1 MKKNEYSI
9 NVVEQKENYSSLGK
23 TNLNDAKRQ
32 NKIRKISMELKNSEN
47 LKQENDAK
55 KSPDLFPKITN
66 QPNLNNNQ
74 NKNNNINNNNN
85 SQNNNS
91 QNNNLSSKENKNN
104 EQSMNASNEKN
115 NNSLEEYKIKFNN
128 IIKNDLEYQNLFPLI
143 QKGGYLTGLPDSA
156 YNLDKKNNKKAL
168 KYQETPKI
176 IKNLR
181 EKEKSLN
188 KELSTIKIK
197 KQKLLDLSY
206 ITSSPIEKNINDFEE
221 KRLQS
226 IEMNIL
232 TKLDEVKNQIKD
244 IYKKESNFKKNKNKI
259 QDFFD
264 NLDSAENLS
273 KKYYLNSNTDRMM
286 KLQKDCTINNQNRFK
301 DKEQSDFKASQECN
315 IKYEDEIKQKQIF
328 LNEQK
333 EKEKEIVKERR
344 KKIDEKILEIK
355 EKAKSEKMPPT
366 KQNYLFYKMENN
378 FEEKEKL
385 FYKNIKL
392 KKKVEVIGGEE
403 LKKIQK
409 QYNESKKELQKK
421 AIEKTLNMKKLWKER
436 FLVLPKYKSPLL
448 KTIEEAEKEKIE
460 KEEEKQRD
468 KDKFYEL
475 KKKYFKDAVPLPKI
489 DEKNKIRKSSSM
501 LELHGKNRVKY
512 INEELNKINKFR
524 INSFDIKNKRYKQS
538 NNLNKKYKY
547 RIKKKIEIKN
557 GQDINKSMELKNKT
571 NKIQIKVTT
580 SLQMKTVKRNPKNI
594 NYLKKFENNMFKSS
608 DWMNDYEN
616 KAINIQN
623 VKNQIE
629 ALEDKVKRK
638 QIILK
643 MKRGT
648 SDSDKVVND
657 ISNLI
662 VNSIKGKLSVIK
674 AINSE

>member
-23 TNLNDAKRQ
+23 TNINDSKRQ
-32 NKIRKISMELKNSEN
+32 NNIRKISMELKNSEN
-47 LKQENDAK
+47 PKQENDTK

-66 QPNLNNNQ
+66 QSNLNNN
-74 NKNNNINNNNN
+74 KNNNNHHNNGNNN
-85 SQNNNS
+85 SQNNNT
-91 QNNNLSSKENKNN
+91 SSKENKND
-104 EQSMNASNEKN
+104 EKSMNVSNEKN

-156 YNLDKKNNKKAL
+156 YNLDKKNNKKTL

-188 KELSTIKIK
+188 KELSKIKIK

-286 KLQKDCTINNQNRFK
+286 KLQKDCKINNQNRFK
-301 DKEQSDFKASQECN
+301 DKEQSDFKASQEYN

-333 EKEKEIVKERR
+333 KNEKEIVKERR

-403 LKKIQK
+403 LKKVQK

-475 KKKYFKDAVPLPKI
+475 KKKYFKDSVPLPKI
-489 DEKNKIRKSSSM
+489 NEKSKIRKSSSM

-512 INEELNKINKFR
+512 INAELNKINKIR

-547 RIKKKIEIKN
+547 RITKKIEIKN

-571 NKIQIKVTT
+571 NKIQIKVAT
-580 SLQMKTVKRNPKNI
+580 SPLMKTFKRNPQNI

-623 VKNQIE
+623 IKNQIE

-662 VNSIKGKLSVIK
+662 VNSIKGKLSIIK